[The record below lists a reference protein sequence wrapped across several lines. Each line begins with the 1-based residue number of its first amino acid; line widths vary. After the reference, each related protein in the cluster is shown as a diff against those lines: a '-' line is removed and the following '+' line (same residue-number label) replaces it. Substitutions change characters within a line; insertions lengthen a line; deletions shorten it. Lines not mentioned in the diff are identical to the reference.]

1 MQIIKENFTKLH
13 LSSEFLEDI
22 IEKITSA
29 TEVKKIYI
37 FGSYARGEE
46 RKDSDID
53 IYAVVPDSCKE
64 IWRANVNIRSAL
76 FRLDLPK
83 DVLTKRESTFE
94 SDSQRFASLESDVIN
109 EGVLI
114 YG

>member
-1 MQIIKENFTKLH
+1 MQIIKENFEKIH

-29 TEVKKIYI
+29 AEVKKIYI

-53 IYAVVPDSCKE
+53 IYAVVPDSCVDTLE
-64 IWRANVNIRSAL
+64 TGVAIRRAL
-76 FRLDLPK
+76 FWLELPK
-83 DVLTKRESTFE
+83 DVLVKREKMFE
-94 SDSQRFASLESDVIN
+94 ADSKRFASIESDVIN

>member
-1 MQIIKENFTKLH
+1 MQIIKENFEKLH

-22 IEKITSA
+22 VEKITSA
-29 TEVKKIYI
+29 AEVKKIYI

-46 RKDSDID
+46 RRDSDID
-53 IYAVVPDSCKE
+53 IYVVVPDSCQDTLQT
-64 IWRANVNIRSAL
+64 ALDIRYVL
-76 FRLDLPK
+76 FGLELPK
-83 DVLTKRESTFE
+83 DILTKRESTFE
-94 SDSQRFASLESDVIN
+94 KVSQRVTSLESDVIK